1 MPENFLSSTVKQIP
15 PSGIRKFF
23 DLVLEAG
30 DSVVSLGVGEP
41 DFSAPWHVR
50 EAMIYSLE
58 KGFTSYSENSGLL
71 ELREAIS
78 DYTAEYSEKNPEK
91 FLYNSKTEIVVTNG
105 VSEGMDIAFR
115 ATIERGEKILLPN
128 PGFVMYEPLVRLA
141 GGIPILYDPLKIQ
154 ELEISEESGGKIKG
168 IVLNFPGNPIGNTFS
183 HADLEYIAKISEE
196 HNLLIY
202 SDEIYEKLV
211 FEERHTS
218 IIEFSGMR
226 ERTIYFNGLSKSHA
240 MTGFRIGWAC
250 GPESVI
256 QAMTRIHQYAAMCVS
271 TPSQIASVEALR
283 RGLPEVMK
291 MKDEYSRRRNFCIQR
306 LTELNLDFETPKGAF
321 YIFVEIPKTYQKISD
336 KNPEISGD
344 VQFCEDLLT
353 QNNLAV
359 VPGSAFGTAGKNF
372 VRITYAVSME
382 ELTEAFLR
390 LGKFLKLLKF

>member
-1 MPENFLSSTVKQIP
+1 MSDHFLSSTVQQIP

-41 DFSAPWHVR
+41 DFSAPWHIR
-50 EAMIYSLE
+50 EATIFSLE
-58 KGFTSYSENSGLL
+58 KGFTSYSENAGLL
-71 ELREAIS
+71 ELRDSIS
-78 DYTAEYSEKNPEK
+78 EYTSEYSGQNSYNP
-91 FLYNSKTEIVVTNG
+91 KTEIVVTNG

-115 ATIERGEKILLPN
+115 ATIEAGEKILLPN

-141 GGIPILYDPLKIQ
+141 GGIPVLYNPLKIS
-154 ELEISEESGGKIKG
+154 EITVPENTKG

-183 HADLEYIAKISEE
+183 QEELEHIAEISEQ

-211 FEERHTS
+211 FEEKHTS

-250 GPESVI
+250 GPEKII

-271 TPSQIASVEALR
+271 TPSQVASVEALR
-283 RGLPEVMK
+283 RGETEILK
-291 MKDEYSRRRNFCIQR
+291 MKEEYALRRNFCIQR
-306 LTELNLDFETPKGAF
+306 LNELNMTFETPKGAF
-321 YIFVEIPKTYQKISD
+321 YIFMKIPEKF
-336 KNPEISGD
+336 SGD
-344 VQFCEDLLT
+344 DIHFCEELLT
-353 QNNLAV
+353 KNNLAV
-359 VPGSAFGTAGKNF
+359 VPGSTFGSAGKGF
-372 VRITYAVSME
+372 VRMTYAASTE

-390 LGKFLKLLKF
+390 LEKFLGSK

>member
-1 MPENFLSSTVKQIP
+1 MKKFLSSTVQQIP

-71 ELREAIS
+71 ELREAIAQ
-78 DYTAEYSEKNPEK
+78 YTEEYSGKNI
-91 FLYNSKTEIVVTNG
+91 YNPKTEIIVTNG

-141 GGIPILYDPLKIQ
+141 GGIPILYNPLKIQ
-154 ELEISEESGGKIKG
+154 ELTSEKISEISSEGEIKG

-183 HADLEYIAKISEE
+183 KEDLQHIAEISKK
-196 HNLLIY
+196 HDFLIY

-211 FEERHTS
+211 FEEKHTS
-218 IIEFSGMR
+218 ILEFSGMR

-250 GPESVI
+250 GPAEIIS
-256 QAMTRIHQYAAMCVS
+256 AMTKIHQYAAMCVS

-283 RGLPEVMK
+283 RGLPEVLK
-291 MKDEYSRRRNFCIQR
+291 MREEYSRRRKFCIKR
-306 LTELNLDFETPKGAF
+306 LTELNLKFETPKGAF
-321 YIFVEIPKTYQKISD
+321 YIFVHIPEKYKKT
-336 KNPEISGD
+336 SGD
-344 VQFCEDLLT
+344 IQFCEDLLT

-359 VPGSAFGTAGKNF
+359 IPGSAFGTAGKNF
-372 VRITYAVSME
+372 VRMTYAASLE

-390 LGKFLKLLKF
+390 LEKFLENM

>member
-1 MPENFLSSTVKQIP
+1 MRNFLSSTVQQIP

-58 KGFTSYSENSGLL
+58 KGFTSYSENSGLF

-78 DYTAEYSEKNPEK
+78 AYTDEYSQKNPEN
-91 FLYNSKTEIVVTNG
+91 FSYNPKTEIVVTNG

-115 ATIERGEKILLPN
+115 ATLEPGEIVLLPN

-141 GGIPILYDPLKIQ
+141 GGIPLLYNPLKIQ
-154 ELEISEESGGKIKG
+154 ELKIPENSRIKG

-183 HADLEYIAKISEE
+183 KDDLQYIAEISEK
-196 HNLLIY
+196 HDLLIY

-211 FEERHTS
+211 FEEPHTS

-250 GPESVI
+250 GPEEII

-271 TPSQIASVEALR
+271 TPSQVASVEALR

-291 MKDEYSRRRNFCIQR
+291 MKEEYARRRNFCILR
-306 LTELNLDFETPKGAF
+306 LSQLNLTFETPKGAF
-321 YIFVEIPKTYQKISD
+321 YIFVKVPDAYSEKC
-336 KNPEISGD
+336 D
-344 VQFCEDLLT
+344 VVFCEDLLK

-359 VPGSAFGTAGKNF
+359 VPGSAFGTAGKNW
-372 VRITYAVSME
+372 VRITYAASMD
-382 ELTEAFLR
+382 ELKEAFNR
-390 LGKFLKLLKF
+390 LEKFLRHCERNGV

>member
-1 MPENFLSSTVKQIP
+1 MKKFLSSTVQQIP

-58 KGFTSYSENSGLL
+58 KGFTSYSENAGLL
-71 ELREAIS
+71 ELREAIAL
-78 DYTAEYSEKNPEK
+78 YTEEYSGKNT
-91 FLYNSKTEIVVTNG
+91 YNPKTEIIVTNG

-115 ATIERGEKILLPN
+115 ATIEKGEKILLPN
-128 PGFVMYEPLVRLA
+128 PGFVMYEPLVKLA
-141 GGIPILYDPLKIQ
+141 GGIPVLYNPLKIQ
-154 ELEISEESGGKIKG
+154 ELTSEKISEISGNSGEGKIKG

-183 HADLEYIAKISEE
+183 KEDLQHIAEISEK
-196 HNLLIY
+196 HDFLIY

-211 FEERHTS
+211 FEEKHTS
-218 IIEFSGMR
+218 ILEFSGMR

-250 GPESVI
+250 GPVEIIS
-256 QAMTRIHQYAAMCVS
+256 AMTKIHQYAAMCVS

-283 RGLPEVMK
+283 RGFSEVLK
-291 MKDEYSRRRNFCIQR
+291 MKEEYSRRREFCIKR
-306 LTELNLDFETPKGAF
+306 LTELNLEFETPKGAF
-321 YIFVEIPKTYQKISD
+321 YIFVHIPEKYKKT
-336 KNPEISGD
+336 SGD
-344 VQFCEDLLT
+344 VQFCEDLLV

-359 VPGSAFGTAGKNF
+359 IPGSAFGTAGKNF
-372 VRITYAVSME
+372 VRMTYAASLE

-390 LGKFLKLLKF
+390 LEKFLKNI